1 MASAA
6 RPIALCYDSCAEAAM
21 AQRTEEGRGGKQ
33 KKGAARRSATG
44 KGPRGG
50 ERAPGHQPAAGR
62 KPPGNG
68 AQKSSRAAG
77 SGKRPA
83 GGAPEAGNNPAAS
96 DWSALA
102 DRAARKFAE
111 LVDKARPYMDKAR
124 PYVDKAR
131 PAAEKATEAGRR
143 MAVDLEGGI
152 DEAFAKVSERARDL
166 LSKGQ
171 HTRVNIKF
179 RGRTLAELPIA
190 VVAAAEVAS
199 LWWFG
204 PLRLLL
210 GHFVGKTVLD
220 VEFISNADE
229 HVAAGRALLADG
241 DVEDA
246 LAEFDRALAMDRR
259 CEGAHLGRGI
269 ALKLSG
275 DKIAARAAF
284 ERAEELD
291 PHGEVG
297 REARRH
303 LDNLGA

>member
-1 MASAA
+1 MKLFSFWRSLATF
-6 RPIALCYDSCAEAAM
+6 RVRIALNLKGITPDEVIDVNLM
-21 AQRTEEGRGGKQ
+21 QGKQ
-33 KKGAARRSATG
+33 R
-44 KGPRGG
+44 
-50 ERAPGHQPAAGR
+50 
-62 KPPGNG
+62 
-68 AQKSSRAAG
+68 
-77 SGKRPA
+77 
-83 GGAPEAGNNPAAS
+83 
-96 DWSALA
+96 
-102 DRAARKFAE
+102 
-111 LVDKARPYMDKAR
+111 
-124 PYVDKAR
+124 
-131 PAAEKATEAGRR
+131 
-143 MAVDLEGGI
+143 

>member
-1 MASAA
+1 V
-6 RPIALCYDSCAEAAM
+6 
-21 AQRTEEGRGGKQ
+21 
-33 KKGAARRSATG
+33 
-44 KGPRGG
+44 
-50 ERAPGHQPAAGR
+50 
-62 KPPGNG
+62 
-68 AQKSSRAAG
+68 
-77 SGKRPA
+77 
-83 GGAPEAGNNPAAS
+83 GGAPEAGKQPAAT

-102 DRAARKFAE
+102 DRAARKFAD
-111 LVDKARPYMDKAR
+111 LVDKAR

-131 PAAEKATEAGRR
+131 PAAEKATEAGRK

-152 DEAFAKVSERARDL
+152 DEAFGKVSARARDL

-220 VEFISNADE
+220 VEFVSNADE

-241 DVEDA
+241 DVDDA
-246 LAEFDRALAMDRR
+246 LVEFDRALSMDRR

-269 ALKLSG
+269 ALKLRG
-275 DKIAARAAF
+275 DKPAARAAF